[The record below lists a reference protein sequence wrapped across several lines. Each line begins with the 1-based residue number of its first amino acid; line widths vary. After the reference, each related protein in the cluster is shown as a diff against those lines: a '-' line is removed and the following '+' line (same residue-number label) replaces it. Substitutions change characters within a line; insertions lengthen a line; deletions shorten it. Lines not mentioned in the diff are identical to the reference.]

1 MIQLHHTPYFD
12 LKGKNALITGASS
25 GLGLATALHLK
36 KIGYSVFGTSRNPKK
51 YTQSIPFELLPLEIT
66 ETNSIKTCVAEV
78 IKRKQRLDILINNAG
93 VGITGP
99 MEEINAD
106 AIASNF
112 ATNCFG
118 PLQMA
123 QAVIP
128 KMRDQSSGT
137 IINITSIASYM
148 GLPFRGPYS
157 ASKSALS
164 IMSESLRMEV
174 KEFGIKVLT
183 LAPGDYA
190 TDIASRRYHSPVINK
205 SPYKKYKE
213 SLEEI
218 NKHVD
223 KGNSPEEVAKA
234 IAEILTKKNPRVHY
248 QVGSFLQKLS
258 KTLKNILPSRIFEKL
273 IMNHYKL

>member
-1 MIQLHHTPYFD
+1 M
-12 LKGKNALITGASS
+12 
-25 GLGLATALHLK
+25 
-36 KIGYSVFGTSRNPKK
+36 
-51 YTQSIPFELLPLEIT
+51 
-66 ETNSIKTCVAEV
+66 
-78 IKRKQRLDILINNAG
+78 
-93 VGITGP
+93 GITGP